1 MPNRTRFP
9 GRDVLSHPRLRQLAK
24 LKTPQKVQ
32 DFLDS
37 LPINF
42 EKRGETC
49 SSPLASLE
57 RGTVHCLEG
66 ALVACLALWMN
77 GQPPLVM
84 DLKTTDDDVDHVV
97 TLFKLRSHWGAISKT
112 NHGVL
117 RFREPIYRDPRELAA
132 SFFHEY
138 SLPDGRKTL
147 RSYSAPFDLRRY
159 RGDWIMTSRGT
170 SSSSTGATSRG
181 SGERAR
187 SKSVPANWSN
197 GADDDRCVRGAGA
210 HRARRLRDT
219 ILSSW

>member
-1 MPNRTRFP
+1 MPNGPRFP
-9 GRDVLSHPRLRQLAK
+9 PRDVLSHPTLEQLVK
-24 LKTPQKVQ
+24 LNTPQRVQ

-49 SSPLASLE
+49 SSPLVSLE

-66 ALVACLALWMN
+66 AFVACLALWMN
-77 GQPPLVM
+77 GAAPLVM

-97 TLFKLRSHWGAISKT
+97 ALFTYRRHWGAISKT

-117 RFREPIYRDPRELAA
+117 RFREPIFRDLHALAA

-147 RSYSAPFDLRRY
+147 RTYSAPFDLRRY
-159 RGDWIMTSRGT
+159 RGDWVLTRAPLWTLERQIDQSRHLKLLN
-170 SSSSTGATSRG
+170 
-181 SGERAR
+181 R
-187 SKSVPANWSN
+187 SQIA
-197 GADDDRCVRGAGA
+197 
-210 HRARRLRDT
+210 RLRRASNT
-219 ILSSW
+219 EIRAGELVEWRA

>member
-1 MPNRTRFP
+1 MAKATRFP
-9 GRDVLSHPRLRQLAK
+9 SSDVRSHPRLRPLSR
-24 LKTPQKVQ
+24 LSSPQKVQ

-49 SSPLASLE
+49 SSPLMSLE

-77 GQPPLVM
+77 GSPPLIM

-97 TLFKLRSHWGAISKT
+97 SLFKVRRHWGAISKT

-117 RFREPIYRDPRELAA
+117 RYREPIFRDLRELAA
-132 SFFHEY
+132 SYFHEY

-147 RSYSAPFDLRRY
+147 RAYSAPFDVRTYRDDWIFTPEPLWALERRIDQSRHFKLVNRSHIARLRRASQ
-159 RGDWIMTSRGT
+159 I
-170 SSSSTGATSRG
+170 
-181 SGERAR
+181 EIRAG
-187 SKSVPANWSN
+187 KLVEW
-197 GADDDRCVRGAGA
+197 
-210 HRARRLRDT
+210 RA
-219 ILSSW
+219 